1 MPYGRHFSVAS
12 DPTVRFEE
20 NWDFKHQKLKV
31 RATRNQAGIIQT
43 RELSTMLATKKSLA
57 RNSRGSCPNIRV
69 YHPKIEI
76 ATIKTLNFHHLVL
89 GCSGSKP

>member
-1 MPYGRHFSVAS
+1 MPYGPHFSVAS

-43 RELSTMLATKKSLA
+43 RELSTMLATKKPFSQKFKRFMSKHQGL
-57 RNSRGSCPNIRV
+57 P
-69 YHPKIEI
+69 PKNRDCNHQNVE
-76 ATIKTLNFHHLVL
+76 FSSF
-89 GCSGSKP
+89 GSGSKP